1 MVDAILVMDTATRE
15 WDTLIMVEQAWVV
28 VRVLQA
34 GRFTSIQSSRTVL
47 EFQRSQE
54 QQQEQ
59 QQQQQQQHCQQDWI
73 VRSVKNNGRDP
84 DSPTTIL
91 AMFNPRAE
99 EISHRGLDLKTGSMA
114 TVLTGASS
122 TITSEAIR
130 EIDVTNRAA
139 AGLSEEDV
147 QTTHTA
153 PLEVQNEISAKDC
166 RQAETLAAGQEILQ
180 GPPSHIHP
188 CLRITLTTAARH
200 PSLEE
205 EVQDRFPAG

>member
-1 MVDAILVMDTATRE
+1 MVDAILGKLILLVVVYSVLIFTFIFDIKKIKRSNSHRFFFLSVMDTATRE

-122 TITSEAIR
+122 TIT
-130 EIDVTNRAA
+130 
-139 AGLSEEDV
+139 
-147 QTTHTA
+147 
-153 PLEVQNEISAKDC
+153 
-166 RQAETLAAGQEILQ
+166 
-180 GPPSHIHP
+180 
-188 CLRITLTTAARH
+188 
-200 PSLEE
+200 
-205 EVQDRFPAG
+205 